1 MNATPTGACPQS
13 GKLTGAAT
21 AHNPEMPERR
31 PPTPS
36 DTPREEDHPFLS
48 ASTSMRPAA
57 PASRTSGRYA
67 VGLRPILDPDAFT
80 GRVQKTAENKKKK
93 DHTPKTG
100 LDKTP
105 PLQG

>member
-1 MNATPTGACPQS
+1 
-13 GKLTGAAT
+13 
-21 AHNPEMPERR
+21 
-31 PPTPS
+31 
-36 DTPREEDHPFLS
+36 
-48 ASTSMRPAA
+48 MRPAA